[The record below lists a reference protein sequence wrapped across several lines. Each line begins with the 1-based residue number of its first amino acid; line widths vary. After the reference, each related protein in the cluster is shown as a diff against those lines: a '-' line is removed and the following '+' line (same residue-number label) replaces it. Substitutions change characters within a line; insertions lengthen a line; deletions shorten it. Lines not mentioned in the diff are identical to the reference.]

1 MGMVDTMAP
10 AITRVLALHL
20 ALETRR
26 TTAEALD
33 VVEAAGAVEAAGR
46 LGRENGG
53 RCDESFPCP
62 HL

>member
-1 MGMVDTMAP
+1 MAP

-20 ALETRR
+20 AFEAGR
-26 TTAEALD
+26 TTAEAFD

-53 RCDESFPCP
+53 RCDESFACL